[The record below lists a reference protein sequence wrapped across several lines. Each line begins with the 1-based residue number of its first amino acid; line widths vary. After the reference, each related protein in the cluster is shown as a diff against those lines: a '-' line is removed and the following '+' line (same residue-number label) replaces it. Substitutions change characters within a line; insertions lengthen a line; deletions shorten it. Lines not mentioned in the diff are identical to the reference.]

1 MSILSTSLSRIKE
14 SPTIAITQKARLL
27 KESGKEVIALASG
40 EPDFDTPDN
49 IKAAAIKAIKEGQTK
64 YTAVDGTPELKKA
77 IVNKFKRENNLIFDV
92 DNITVGTGGKQVIYN
107 CILATINPGD
117 EVIIPAPYWVSY
129 PDIVLLAGGTPKFV
143 ECDEQSDFKISAEQL
158 EKLITN
164 KTKWFI
170 LNSPANPTGMCYSRS
185 ELTELV
191 KVLKKH
197 KHVNILTD
205 DIYEHIIYHDVKSAN
220 DPKFVNILEIDNSL
234 KDRTIVINGVSKAY
248 AMTGWRIGYA
258 AGSKELIKAMQKI
271 QSQSTTNPSSI
282 SQAAAIKAI
291 KEGQTKYTAVD
302 GTPELKKAIV
312 NKFKRE
318 NNLSFDVENIT
329 VGTGGKQVIY
339 NCILATINPGDEVI
353 IPAPYWVS
361 YPDIVLLAGGTPKF
375 VECDEQSDFKISA
388 EQLEKLITNKTK
400 WFILNSPANPTG
412 MCYSRSELTELVKVL
427 KKHKHVNILTDDIY
441 EHIIYQDVKS
451 ANDPKFVNILEID
464 NALKDRTIVING
476 VSKAYAMTGWRI
488 GYAAGPKELIKGI
501 QKIQSQSTTNP
512 SSISQAAA
520 VEALNGDQ
528 SFINTRA
535 LEFKKRRDFVV
546 HALNNINGLT
556 CVNPQGA
563 FYVFP
568 NCKKTMNKKTSSGK
582 IIKNDTDFATYLLE
596 ETGVAIVQGS
606 AFGLEGYFRISYATS
621 MQILEKAVIK
631 IKSFCE
637 SLK

>member
-77 IVNKFKRENNLIFDV
+77 IVNKFKKENNLSFDV

-129 PDIVLLAGGTPKFV
+129 PDMVLLAGGTPKFV
-143 ECDEQSDFKISAEQL
+143 ECDEQSDFKISADQL
-158 EKLITN
+158 DKMITN

-170 LNSPANPTGMCYSRS
+170 LNSPG
-185 ELTELV
+185 
-191 KVLKKH
+191 
-197 KHVNILTD
+197 
-205 DIYEHIIYHDVKSAN
+205 
-220 DPKFVNILEIDNSL
+220 
-234 KDRTIVINGVSKAY
+234 
-248 AMTGWRIGYA
+248 
-258 AGSKELIKAMQKI
+258 
-271 QSQSTTNPSSI
+271 
-282 SQAAAIKAI
+282 
-291 KEGQTKYTAVD
+291 
-302 GTPELKKAIV
+302 
-312 NKFKRE
+312 
-318 NNLSFDVENIT
+318 
-329 VGTGGKQVIY
+329 
-339 NCILATINPGDEVI
+339 
-353 IPAPYWVS
+353 
-361 YPDIVLLAGGTPKF
+361 
-375 VECDEQSDFKISA
+375 
-388 EQLEKLITNKTK
+388 
-400 WFILNSPANPTG
+400 NPTG

-441 EHIIYQDVKS
+441 EHIIYQDKGS
-451 ANDPKFVNILEID
+451 NDSKFVNILEID
-464 NALKDRTIVING
+464 NSLSDRTLVVNG

-488 GYAAGPKELIKGI
+488 GYAAGSKTLIKAI

-528 SFINTRA
+528 SFINPRA
-535 LEFKKRRDFVV
+535 IEFKKRRDFVV
-546 HALNNINGLT
+546 SALNNTKGLT

-568 NCKKTMNKKTSSGK
+568 NCKKLMNKKTSSGK
-582 IIKNDTDFATYLLE
+582 VIKNDTDFATYLLE

-621 MQILEKAVIK
+621 MQILEKAVAKIK
-631 IKSFCE
+631 IFCE